1 MVTKAQL
8 EAEVAELRR
17 QLAEQSSARE
27 SISDSNNGKQADP
40 HKSMTDGIVESLD
53 EWSTQLEEVMTEL
66 EEFPHKRPILFA
78 LGIFTLGYL
87 LGRSR

>member
-8 EAEVAELRR
+8 EAEVADLRR
-17 QLAEQSSARE
+17 QLAEHSSAQTGA
-27 SISDSNNGKQADP
+27 SASNGDKQADP
-40 HKSMTDGIVESLD
+40 HKSISDGIVESLD

-66 EEFPHKRPILFA
+66 EEFPHKRPVLFA